1 MTSVQYTGGC
11 CCCVTVPESEYGV
24 LQRFGKFVGVVSPG
38 LACYMWPCTA
48 VAGTI
53 STRLRQLIIRKEAKT
68 KENVFVTL
76 SISIQYL
83 VEPEHIKLAFYSME
97 NPHVQM
103 ESFVEDAIRS
113 IVPTM
118 ELEHLFLEKEKISAA
133 IKDELAKKMTSYG
146 WSITDTLITDIDPE
160 SKVKAAMNKIN
171 ESKRLREAAEYE
183 AETAKLVKVK
193 EAEAEAISKRLQ
205 GEGVANQRKAILVG
219 LQDGVEGLSKAV
231 GVTPDETMKY
241 TMLTQYFDM
250 LRDVGTSPNKTT
262 IFVPHVPGAVNGYLD
277 QISTAMMTAESAD
290 LKNPKKKN

>member
-1 MTSVQYTGGC
+1 MSVVGTGGC
-11 CCCVTVPESEYGV
+11 CCCITVPETEFGI
-24 LQRFGKFVGVVSPG
+24 LQRFGKFVSTVSPG
-38 LACYMWPCTA
+38 LACYMWPCTE

-53 STRLRQLIIRKEAKT
+53 STRLRQLNIRKEAKT

-76 SISIQYL
+76 SISIQYK
-83 VEPEHIKLAFYSME
+83 VEAGNVQIAFYSME
-97 NPHVQM
+97 NPHSQM

-133 IKDELAKKMTSYG
+133 IKNELSHKMTNYG
-146 WSITDTLITDIDPE
+146 WTITDTLITDIDPE
-160 SKVKAAMNKIN
+160 AKVKAAMNKIN

-183 AETAKLVKVK
+183 AETSKLVKVK

-219 LQDGVEGLSKAV
+219 LQEGVEDLSRAV
-231 GVTPDETMKY
+231 QVSPQETMKY

-262 IFVPHVPGAVNGYLD
+262 IMLPHVPGTVNNFMD
-277 QISTAMMTAESAD
+277 QITTGMMTANSAER
-290 LKNPKKKN
+290 KHQ

>member
-1 MTSVQYTGGC
+1 MSINNASTC
-11 CCCVTVPESEYGV
+11 CCCASIPETEYGL
-24 LQRFGKFVGVVSPG
+24 LQRFGKFVGVLSPG
-38 LACYMWPCTA
+38 LACYFWPCTT

-53 STRLRQLIIRKEAKT
+53 STKLRQIVIRKEAKT

-83 VEPEHIKLAFYSME
+83 VEADRVKLAFYSME
-97 NPHVQM
+97 HPHIQM

-118 ELEHLFLEKEKISAA
+118 ELEHLFLEKEKISSA
-133 IKDELAKKMTSYG
+133 IKDELAKKMTGYG
-146 WSITDTLITDIDPE
+146 WSIVDTLITDIDPE
-160 SKVKAAMNKIN
+160 ARVKAAMNKIN
-171 ESKRLREAAEYE
+171 EAKRLREAAEYE

-193 EAEAEAISKRLQ
+193 EAEAESISKRLQ

-219 LQDGVEGLSKAV
+219 LQEGVDGLSKAV
-231 GVTPDETMKY
+231 GVTAEETMRY

-262 IFVPHVPGAVNGYLD
+262 IFVPHVPGAVGGFAD
-277 QISTAMMTAESAD
+277 QITQAVLSAD
-290 LKNPKKKN
+290 SAKKQH